1 GSRNGTFINGK
12 RITGD
17 TPLQDGD
24 VINFGAN
31 GPGLEFHTVE
41 GESSGDLLA
50 TTAAEGMAVRAS
62 TPRDVIRASAPR
74 PPRSSTAVRIAVE
87 VARQTAQLR
96 RTTKVLFG
104 LLLITAG
111 AFGWLQWQAAKRE
124 EAAQQVSTQFE
135 SQLKGVHEALA
146 ESRAETARLRRELQG
161 SGGDAASVARLRT
174 RLDDA
179 ERRQRALGGV
189 DYRAISHKNQ
199 DAVAMVLV
207 EFSDTERF
215 SGTAF
220 SVDSN

>member
-104 LLLITAG
+104 LLLLTAG
-111 AFGWLQWQAAKRE
+111 AFGWLQWQAARSERE
-124 EAAQQVSTQFE
+124 AQQAF
-135 SQLKGVHEALA
+135 KGVRDALA
-146 ESRAETARLRRELQG
+146 EAQAETA
-161 SGGDAASVARLRT
+161 
-174 RLDDA
+174 
-179 ERRQRALGGV
+179 
-189 DYRAISHKNQ
+189 
-199 DAVAMVLV
+199 
-207 EFSDTERF
+207 
-215 SGTAF
+215 
-220 SVDSN
+220 